1 MIVDIVGSIFM
12 VKNGIGKIHAHQSR
26 PVVLQVITD
35 LEAEVIHKVN
45 THHIPIEAHHI
56 PHYIIQLFLF
66 LFLLLWLWLYI
77 FLLLFMFILWLWLFI
92 YPLMLL
98 GLTLLI
104 DVMMDTLWRGVSGLG
119 LYLVRLLPF
128 KLIIIFIIFII
139 HIIRCF
145 ILHLH

>member
-66 LFLLLWLWLYI
+66 LLLWLWLYI

-92 YPLMLL
+92 YPLMGL

-104 DVMMDTLWRGVSGLG
+104 DVMIDTLWRGVSGLG

-128 KLIIIFIIFII
+128 KLIIIFII
-139 HIIRCF
+139 HIIRYF
-145 ILHLH
+145 ILHIR